1 MNRNIYLL
9 KYRMSGIKNI
19 VEPIEMDFYK
29 KTIDNNFNPDK
40 YKVKAVYGENGS
52 GKTAVILSVKILQK
66 LLLDKNYLGDTNTQK
81 KLSHIINKNSKKGF
95 IEVEFLDDYGFGK
108 KIIYYYVE
116 FALKVDGRVYI
127 TSEKMKVKN
136 GNYSKNKYNMVF
148 ETKNGELIYFF
159 DEKNTKLYKE
169 KTQNLMDKQTF
180 ASAYVYIGQSLD
192 KTENDIIMLSPLI
205 FGLNLSVYIDDEDDY
220 TPYMVTEQLKEL
232 EETDIALKEEKK
244 IEIIK
249 KYIRNSKLKDKAVP
263 KQAFDRYEK
272 YINRMGEFIKI
283 FKPDLKWI
291 EIEKKENVDYYECSL
306 NLIYDNY
313 KLNAE
318 FESRGIKK
326 LMELYKY
333 LNAASDG
340 SIVFIDELDSNIN
353 DVYLDKLIEYF
364 VFYGKGQLCFTA
376 HNLSPMNIL
385 KKNKNSISFI
395 SSVNTIH
402 TWTNSGNLSPENAYK
417 KGFIEDSPFNVEPT
431 DFIGILGGEYE

>member
-52 GKTAVILSVKILQK
+52 GQTAVVLSVKLLQK

-159 DEKNTKLYKE
+159 R
-169 KTQNLMDKQTF
+169 
-180 ASAYVYIGQSLD
+180 
-192 KTENDIIMLSPLI
+192 LSI
-205 FGLNLSVYIDDEDDY
+205 
-220 TPYMVTEQLKEL
+220 
-232 EETDIALKEEKK
+232 
-244 IEIIK
+244 
-249 KYIRNSKLKDKAVP
+249 
-263 KQAFDRYEK
+263 
-272 YINRMGEFIKI
+272 
-283 FKPDLKWI
+283 
-291 EIEKKENVDYYECSL
+291 
-306 NLIYDNY
+306 
-313 KLNAE
+313 
-318 FESRGIKK
+318 
-326 LMELYKY
+326 
-333 LNAASDG
+333 
-340 SIVFIDELDSNIN
+340 
-353 DVYLDKLIEYF
+353 
-364 VFYGKGQLCFTA
+364 
-376 HNLSPMNIL
+376 
-385 KKNKNSISFI
+385 
-395 SSVNTIH
+395 
-402 TWTNSGNLSPENAYK
+402 
-417 KGFIEDSPFNVEPT
+417 
-431 DFIGILGGEYE
+431 